1 VRPENA
7 AVAPAGAIVFERR
20 NHVLIDHRT
29 YRVRPGTMQAH
40 LDIYEQYGFAAQTR
54 HIGKPVAY
62 MFAES
67 GDLNTIVHIWAYENA
82 GDRETK
88 RAAMAA
94 DPDWQTYLKKNR
106 EAGYLENQVTKL
118 MIPAKFAP
126 IIR

>member
-1 VRPENA
+1 MPPSRLRASVLSAEEP
-7 AVAPAGAIVFERR
+7 
-20 NHVLIDHRT
+20 HVLIDHRT

-54 HIGKPVAY
+54 HLGKPVAY

-67 GDLNTIVHIWAYENA
+67 GDLNTIVHVWAYDNA

-88 RAAMAA
+88 RAAMMA

-106 EAGYLENQVTKL
+106 EAGYLQDQVTKL
-118 MIPAKFAP
+118 MVPAKFAP

>member
-1 VRPENA
+1 M
-7 AVAPAGAIVFERR
+7 
-20 NHVLIDHRT
+20 LIDHRT

-40 LDIYEQYGFAAQTR
+40 LDIYEQYGFDAQVR
-54 HIGKPVAY
+54 HLGKPVAY

-67 GDLNTIVHIWAYENA
+67 GDLNTIVHVWAYENA

-88 RAAMAA
+88 RTAMLA

-106 EAGYLENQVTKL
+106 EAGYLQDQVTKL
-118 MIPAKFAP
+118 MVPAKFAP

>member
-1 VRPENA
+1 M
-7 AVAPAGAIVFERR
+7 
-20 NHVLIDHRT
+20 LIDHRT
-29 YRVRPGTMQAH
+29 YRIRPGTMQAH

-67 GDLNTIVHIWAYENA
+67 GELNTIVHLWAYENA
-82 GDRETK
+82 GDREKK
-88 RAAMAA
+88 RAAMQA
-94 DPDWQTYLKKNR
+94 DPEWQNYLKVNR